1 MSTLDTTPSFY
12 DDLVWAC
19 SNLCDLLECENEA
32 LRQHDM
38 MAVREMSDNK
48 VSLAKYYEQAMTALN
63 DDPDLA
69 QSLTEDQNQDL
80 VAWGEALKELV
91 QTNMMLLKVEIEAGR
106 YLMDAVVETARTQAP
121 PAVHYSPEGQVDQ
134 KTSGEGSALTFNKV
148 L

>member
-32 LRQHDM
+32 LRQHDI
-38 MAVREMSDNK
+38 MAVRDMSDNK

-91 QTNMMLLKVEIEAGR
+91 ETNMMLLKVEIEAGR

-121 PAVHYSPEGQVDQ
+121 PPVHYSPEGQLDQ
-134 KTSGEGSALTFNKV
+134 KASGEGSAMTFNKV